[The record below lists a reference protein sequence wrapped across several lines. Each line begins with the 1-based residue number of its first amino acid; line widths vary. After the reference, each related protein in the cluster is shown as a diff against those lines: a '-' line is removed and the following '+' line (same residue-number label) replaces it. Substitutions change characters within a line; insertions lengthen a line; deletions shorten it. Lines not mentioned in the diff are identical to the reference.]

1 MATNSAPSPS
11 PTVSPTPSGPARNAR
26 GNLPKTI
33 GEMAAAGGSTLD
45 SATLKFKVTSIEPI
59 TCDAPYT
66 QPPVGT
72 AVAVALEVE
81 TTPDFKG
88 AVSVNGVPALTSFS
102 AYHWKGYTP
111 TGTRMNQVDTIA
123 SQNCLADTTRLLP
136 SSLGKGEK
144 AAGIVVLEV
153 TTPTGSIAYDGAGMV
168 SSGWE
173 WEYPAT

>member
-1 MATNSAPSPS
+1 
-11 PTVSPTPSGPARNAR
+11 
-26 GNLPKTI
+26 
-33 GEMAAAGGSTLD
+33 MAAAGGSTLD